1 MEDHAE
7 KINPRHS
14 TQVDASVKTRHSTT
28 AMQFGTAQEGSQAAK
43 QSIFE
48 DPDDAAKIYKTKL
61 QTDQEKRYGELSKY
75 QLNYQSSSSLL
86 RQEREHQ
93 DAYFVHEGGPKTRET
108 TMRIPASKTF
118 AAAGKDKADLEAAMA
133 ESRSSEIRVGSK
145 PDDRLDF
152 DKSEEGDATGGA
164 KEE

>member
-1 MEDHAE
+1 
-7 KINPRHS
+7 
-14 TQVDASVKTRHSTT
+14 
-28 AMQFGTAQEGSQAAK
+28 
-43 QSIFE
+43 
-48 DPDDAAKIYKTKL
+48 
-61 QTDQEKRYGELSKY
+61 
-75 QLNYQSSSSLL
+75 
-86 RQEREHQ
+86 
-93 DAYFVHEGGPKTRET
+93 
-108 TMRIPASKTF
+108 MRIPASKTF